1 MAETVIRTYPQQFNA
16 YRDIAKTYDVA
27 EGYAILRRAKLVY
40 AEYQLYEELVSPYHA
55 FTKKGRQALTDGVS
69 KLSQDKAPLKIA
81 IYTCGGYIFLIGC
94 HCEQL
99 FLVDTHPIGA
109 DLGGNGNGILKV
121 YPANESELIHQL
133 CVWIWKRLQISGVQA
148 ESMQSLM
155 NITEVSRYDFVYLR
169 RDNLSSRN
177 NDKNDNENN

>member
-1 MAETVIRTYPQQFNA
+1 MAETVIRTYPRQFNA
-16 YRDIAKTYDVA
+16 YRDMAKTYDVA
-27 EGYAILRRAKLVY
+27 EGYAILRQARIVN
-40 AEYQLYEELVSPYHA
+40 AEYQMYEELVSPYHA
-55 FTKKGRQALTDGVS
+55 FTKKGRQALINGVS
-69 KLSQDKAPLKIA
+69 KLSQGKGPLEIA

-121 YPANESELIHQL
+121 YPANDSVSAYQL
-133 CVWIWKRLQISGVQA
+133 YVWIWKRLQISGVKA

-155 NITEVSRYDFVYLR
+155 IITEVSRYDSVYF
-169 RDNLSSRN
+169 SRF
-177 NDKNDNENN
+177 